1 MYETKLD
8 TPLDTPNKEAVYVS
22 AYTIIKKMLSDG
34 VISEKT
40 FSRLNERIADRQ
52 GCTAFSH

>member
-1 MYETKLD
+1 MYKTKLD
-8 TPLDTPNKEAVYVS
+8 NPNKEAVYVS

-34 VISEKT
+34 LISVKT
-40 FSRLNERIADRQ
+40 FTRLNEKIADRQ